1 MNIIVFHGR
10 LNPPHIGHLA
20 ALKMLDARAKSEQAT
35 AYISLTGTQ
44 DPEKNPL
51 SFEQKKH
58 YVEVAIAEL
67 GLNISVIDHPTI
79 KIYDL
84 MRDMSF
90 ECSKTGGGVVTLM
103 AGEDRIE
110 SYQKMANSM
119 IAKYQ
124 GRGECLDVSVVVEQ
138 TMTRDADISYSATQM
153 RAHVANGDVDAFVS
167 HCPFTDEKEAI
178 AMFDDCSRG
187 MGLEPITESRP
198 WRFKLVDVTDTI
210 QLKEAQ
216 MSKGLTDMQ
225 QITKEM
231 AALVSQHINQLSGQP
246 DKLYYVGGCVRD
258 IVEGK
263 TPNDLD
269 LLTTMY
275 YKDYAA
281 LFETQDIRFRGKQ
294 IVVVPVIEGEEFET
308 GCLPKGTTLADRAAI
323 SDLTMNSM
331 IQDIETGEI
340 YDPLGGQKDM
350 AAGIIRATPFSI
362 ECFNKGTHPTTLLR
376 VLRFFAT
383 RDMVLDTETEE
394 SLRTFSSITGGKIDV
409 SERQWDHDFQKV
421 LKAGP
426 EAIFNFV
433 QAMREYGFHEDAM
446 KHQSYVDAIEHM
458 EV

>member
-103 AGEDRIE
+103 AGGDRID

-138 TMTRDADISYSATQM
+138 TMARDADISYSATQM

-167 HCPFTDEKEAI
+167 HCPFKNEEEAI
-178 AMFDDCSRG
+178 AMFDDCSHG
-187 MGLEPITESRP
+187 MGLEPVMENCVPTKTKI
-198 WRFKLVDVTDTI
+198 
-210 QLKEAQ
+210 KEAQ
-216 MSKGLTDMQ
+216 MTKGLTDMQ

-308 GCLPKGTTLADRAAI
+308 GCLPKGTTLDDRAAI

-376 VLRFFAT
+376 VIRFFAIK
-383 RDMVLDTETEE
+383 DMVLDSETEE
-394 SLRTFSSITGGKIDV
+394 SVKTFSSITGGKIAV

-426 EAIFNFV
+426 EALFKFYE
-433 QAMREYGFHEDAM
+433 AMREFGFHEDAM
-446 KHQSYVDAIEHM
+446 NHQSYVDAIEHM
-458 EV
+458 EM